1 MNSFIAENPPIDK
14 KLKKKRKREDENE
27 AAESRKFF
35 KADNMQSEQLT
46 TPTCNDSKEYNSS
59 SCGSANEE
67 EEGLNNDEDD
77 EMPSTKFRRGE
88 ELPSDLDIGSDC
100 NSADSNE
107 PTDELDDGD
116 WNMMGAALERE
127 FLGLE

>member
-1 MNSFIAENPPIDK
+1 M
-14 KLKKKRKREDENE
+14 KKRKREDENE
-27 AAESRKFF
+27 ANESRKFF
-35 KADNMQSEQLT
+35 ISNDIEK
-46 TPTCNDSKEYNSS
+46 TPTKNNNFTSET
-59 SCGSANEE
+59 
-67 EEGLNNDEDD
+67 LNNDDSRDFNSSNCDSDNEQRNLDDEDED

-107 PTDELDDGD
+107 PTDDVDDGD